1 MSTLSLYKTLF
12 DFSGAII
19 GLMAGAYVGFWISV
33 GALVNTVNGEVEEN
47 AFWLY
52 RVSIN
57 YIYYNSC
64 ISFFL
69 QWSTMGPT
77 YMACVVKD

>member
-1 MSTLSLYKTLF
+1 
-12 DFSGAII
+12 
-19 GLMAGAYVGFWISV
+19 MAGAYVGFWISV

-69 QWSTMGPT
+69 STMEYNGP
-77 YMACVVKD
+77 YLHGMCC